1 MKRLNILIPGP
12 LKFRFIKEGVEEYK
26 KRISGF
32 AECRVI
38 APRIKI
44 KSGDRLK
51 EEERILKTHI
61 EPRFYSIALDHRGKR
76 LASSEEFAKYF
87 ENILRDFP
95 GINFIIGGPEGLS
108 EGLKK
113 EVNMIIS
120 LSPLVFN
127 HELALLVLLEVI
139 YRSFCIIN
147 KHPYHR

>member
-12 LKFRFIKEGVEEYK
+12 LKFDFVKKGIKEYE

-32 AECRVI
+32 AECVI
-38 APRIKI
+38 KAPKVKKKKDI
-44 KSGDRLK
+44 LK
-51 EEERILKTHI
+51 EEEKVLKAHMET
-61 EPRFYSIALDHRGKR
+61 RFYSIVLDHRGKSFS
-76 LASSEEFAKYF
+76 SSEEFAKYF
-87 ENILRDFP
+87 ENVLRNYP
-95 GINFIIGGPEGLS
+95 GINFIIGGSEGLS
-108 EGLKK
+108 ENLKK
-113 EVNMIIS
+113 EANSIVS